1 MCGRA
6 PPTEHEMVYET
17 ITDIE
22 ELLNRV
28 RGYHP
33 DADVGL
39 VRKAYEFSAKA
50 HEGQVRRS
58 GEPYLQHPIAVAGI
72 LTSLKTDVT
81 AIVAG
86 LLHDTLEDTLATN
99 DELERE
105 FGKDAAHLVDGVTKI
120 GKITFRNYEE
130 KQAENFRKMVLSMAD
145 DIRVVL
151 IKLADRLH
159 NMRTLEY
166 LSEPKRQ
173 EIAQETLEI
182 YAPLANRLGIGWIK
196 NELEDLC
203 LKHLKPDVYETLRMR
218 VAKRDE
224 DRQQYIQEVTQL
236 VEKAMAEAGLPGQV
250 YGRPKHLFGIYQKM
264 NKQSISFEEV
274 YDLTALRIITD
285 TKMNCYALLGVIH
298 SLWRPLP
305 GRFKDYIAIPKSN
318 LYQSL
323 HTTVVGPKGEH
334 VEFQIRTEDMH
345 RVAEYGI
352 AAHWKYKEQGRL
364 AERDSKEFG
373 WLRQFVEWHQD
384 LPDNRQFMDSV
395 KLDLFH
401 DVVYAFTPKGMVKEL
416 PRGSTPVDFAYAIH
430 TEIGDHCVG
439 AKVNGKIVPLK
450 HQLASGDTVEI
461 LTSPNQTPHKDWLKF
476 VRTSRA
482 KTKIKH
488 WIKAEE
494 QKRSIEIG
502 RRLLESEFRRHGLA
516 PSQMIKSEQ
525 LLEVARQSG
534 FESTDELAA
543 AVGYGNLATS
553 QVLGKLTAAAA
564 TEPAT
569 QSVAPA
575 KAPGGRTD
583 DKGVKVKGARDL
595 LMQLSRCCNPVP
607 GDRIL
612 GYITRGRGLTI
623 HAVDCPNLEALDYD
637 RDRLVEVEWDAT
649 TPGTHAVKVSVIA
662 VDKTGVL
669 ANVSSAIAE
678 CHANISRAE
687 IATREDRKA
696 VLDFVVEISDTA
708 HLARVLKTIERVDG
722 VITTRRIRAWQER

>member
-1 MCGRA
+1 M
-6 PPTEHEMVYET
+6 YET
-17 ITDIE
+17 VTTIDQ
-22 ELLNRV
+22 LLERV
-28 RGYHP
+28 QSYQS
-33 DADVGL
+33 DADLGM

-50 HEGQVRRS
+50 HEGQIRRS
-58 GEPYLQHPIAVAGI
+58 GEPYVKHPIAVAGV

-86 LLHDTLEDTLATN
+86 LLHDTLEDTVATAG
-99 DELERE
+99 ELERE
-105 FGKDAAHLVDGVTKI
+105 FGKDVVHLVDGVTKI
-120 GKITFRNYEE
+120 GKITFKSSEE

-145 DIRVVL
+145 DIRVVI

-159 NMRTLEY
+159 NMRTLEH
-166 LSEPKRQ
+166 LSEGKRL

-182 YAPLANRLGIGWIK
+182 YAPLANRIGVGWVK

-203 LKHLKPDVYETLRMR
+203 LKHLKPDVYEMLRVR

-224 DRQQYIQEVTQL
+224 DRQQYIQEVREL
-236 VEKAMAEAGLPGQV
+236 VEKALGEHGLSGAV
-250 YGRPKHLFGIYQKM
+250 YGRPKHLYGVYQKM

-334 VEFQIRTEDMH
+334 VEFQIRTEEMH

-352 AAHWKYKEQGRL
+352 AAHWKYKEQGRVQDK
-364 AERDSKEFG
+364 DSKAFG
-373 WLRQFVEWHQD
+373 WLRQFIEWQSD

-395 KLDLFH
+395 KLELFH
-401 DVVYAFTPKGMVKEL
+401 DVVYVFTPKGTVKEL
-416 PRGSTPVDFAYAIH
+416 PKDSTPVDFAYAIH
-430 TEIGDHCVG
+430 TEVGDHCVG

-450 HQLASGDTVEI
+450 YELESGDTIEI
-461 LTSPNQTPHKDWLKF
+461 LTSPNQMPHKDWLKF

-494 QKRSIEIG
+494 QKRSLEIG
-502 RRLLESEFRRHGLA
+502 RRLLETEFRRHGLA
-516 PSQMIKSEQ
+516 PAQVLKSSE
-525 LLEVARQSG
+525 LVEVAKQEG
-534 FESTDELAA
+534 YETTDELTIAIGFGHIA
-543 AVGYGNLATS
+543 TAQVVNRLITPASEATPVLHEPSTS
-553 QVLGKLTAAAA
+553 QKVLSSRDG
-564 TEPAT
+564 E
-569 QSVAPA
+569 Q
-575 KAPGGRTD
+575 
-583 DKGVKVKGARDL
+583 GVQVKGGRDL

-623 HAVDCPNLEALDYD
+623 HSVDCPNLEALDYD
-637 RDRLVEVEWDAT
+637 RARLVEVEWDTAA
-649 TPGTHAVKVSVIA
+649 PSLHAVKIAVIA
-662 VDKTGVL
+662 EDRTGVL

-678 CHANISRAE
+678 CKANISRAE
-687 IATREDRKA
+687 IITREDRKA
-696 VLDFVVEISDTA
+696 ELDFIIEVADTA
-708 HLARVLKTIERVDG
+708 HLNRVLKTIERIDG
-722 VITTRRIRAWQER
+722 VITTRRIRSWQHRP

>member
-1 MCGRA
+1 MK
-6 PPTEHEMVYET
+6 YET
-17 ITDIE
+17 VTSIDQ
-22 ELLNRV
+22 LLDRV
-28 RGYHP
+28 QSYQP
-33 DADVGL
+33 DADLGM

-50 HEGQVRRS
+50 HEGQTRRS
-58 GEPYLQHPIAVAGI
+58 GEPYVKHPIAVAGV

-86 LLHDTLEDTLATN
+86 LLHDTLEDTVATAG
-99 DELERE
+99 ELERE
-105 FGKDAAHLVDGVTKI
+105 FGKDVVHLVDGVTKI
-120 GKITFRNYEE
+120 GKITFKSSEE

-145 DIRVVL
+145 DIRVVI

-159 NMRTLEY
+159 NMRTLEH
-166 LSEPKRQ
+166 LSEGKRL

-182 YAPLANRLGIGWIK
+182 YAPLANRIGVGWVK

-203 LKHLKPDVYETLRMR
+203 LKHLKPDVYEMLRVR

-224 DRQQYIQEVTQL
+224 DRQQYIQEVREL
-236 VEKAMAEAGLPGQV
+236 VEKALGEHGLSGAV
-250 YGRPKHLFGIYQKM
+250 YGRPKHLYGVYQKM

-334 VEFQIRTEDMH
+334 VEFQIRTEEMH

-352 AAHWKYKEQGRL
+352 AAHWKYKEQGRVQDK
-364 AERDSKEFG
+364 DSKAFG
-373 WLRQFVEWHQD
+373 WLRQFIEWQSD

-395 KLDLFH
+395 KLELFH
-401 DVVYAFTPKGMVKEL
+401 DVVYVFTPKGTVKEL
-416 PRGSTPVDFAYAIH
+416 PKDSTPVDFAYAIH
-430 TEIGDHCVG
+430 TEVGDHCVG

-450 HQLASGDTVEI
+450 YELESGDTIEI

-494 QKRSIEIG
+494 QKRSLEIG
-502 RRLLESEFRRHGLA
+502 RRLLETEFRRHGLA
-516 PSQMIKSEQ
+516 PAQVLKSSE
-525 LLEVARQSG
+525 LVEVAKQEG
-534 FESTDELAA
+534 YETTDELTIAI
-543 AVGYGNLATS
+543 GFGHIATAQIVNRLVTPAS
-553 QVLGKLTAAAA
+553 GTMPVVPDPSTAQKVLGSRGG
-564 TEPAT
+564 E
-569 QSVAPA
+569 QSVQ
-575 KAPGGRTD
+575 
-583 DKGVKVKGARDL
+583 VKGGRDL

-623 HAVDCPNLEALDYD
+623 HSVDCPNLEALDYD
-637 RDRLVEVEWDAT
+637 RARLVEVEWDTAA
-649 TPGTHAVKVSVIA
+649 PSLHAVKIAVIA
-662 VDKTGVL
+662 EDRTGVL

-678 CHANISRAE
+678 CKANISRAE
-687 IATREDRKA
+687 IITREDRKA
-696 VLDFVVEISDTA
+696 ELDFIVEVADTA
-708 HLARVLKTIERVDG
+708 HLNRVLKTIERIDG
-722 VITTRRIRAWQER
+722 VITARRIRSWQH

>member
-1 MCGRA
+1 MI
-6 PPTEHEMVYET
+6 YET
-17 ITDIE
+17 VTGIDQ
-22 ELLNRV
+22 LLDRV
-28 RGYHP
+28 RSYQP
-33 DADVGL
+33 EADLSL
-39 VRKAYEFSAKA
+39 VRKAYDFSAKA
-50 HEGQVRRS
+50 HEGQKRRS
-58 GEPYLQHPIAVAGI
+58 GEPYVQHPVAVAGV
-72 LTSLKTDVT
+72 LTVLKTDV
-81 AIVAG
+81 AAVVAG
-86 LLHDTLEDTLATN
+86 LLHDTLEDTVATPA
-99 DELERE
+99 ELEHE
-105 FGKDAAHLVDGVTKI
+105 FGKEVVHLVDGVTKI
-120 GKITFRNYEE
+120 GKITFRSYEE
-130 KQAENFRKMVLSMAD
+130 KQAENFRKMLLSMAD
-145 DIRVVL
+145 DIRVVI

-159 NMRTLEY
+159 NMRTLEH
-166 LSEPKRQ
+166 LSEAKRQ

-182 YAPLANRLGIGWIK
+182 YAPLANRIGIGWVK

-203 LKHLKPDVYETLRMR
+203 LKHLKPDVYEMLRVR

-224 DRQQYIQEVTQL
+224 DREQYIQEVRDL
-236 VEKAMAEAGLPGQV
+236 VENALTDAGLQGTV
-250 YGRPKHLFGIYQKM
+250 YGRPKHLYGIYQKM
-264 NKQSISFEEV
+264 KKQDISFEEV

-334 VEFQIRTEDMH
+334 VEFQIRTEEMH

-352 AAHWKYKEQGRL
+352 AAHWKYKEQGKV
-364 AERDSKEFG
+364 AEKDSKEFG
-373 WLRQFVEWHQD
+373 WLRQFVEWHTD

-395 KLDLFH
+395 KLELFH
-401 DVVYAFTPKGMVKEL
+401 DVVYVFTPKGIVKEL
-416 PRGSTPVDFAYAIH
+416 PKGSTPVDFAYAIH
-430 TEIGDHCVG
+430 TEVGDHCVG

-450 HQLASGDTVEI
+450 HQVASGDTVEI

-488 WIKAEE
+488 WVKAEE
-494 QKRSIEIG
+494 QNRSVEIG
-502 RRLLESEFRRHGLA
+502 RRLLESELRRHSLPPA
-516 PSQMIKSEQ
+516 QTMKSEQ

-534 FESTDELAA
+534 YDTLDELVAA
-543 AVGYGNLATS
+543 IGFGHLATAE
-553 QVLGKLTAAAA
+553 VLAKL
-564 TEPAT
+564 
-569 QSVAPA
+569 VAPSVSPSMPLA
-575 KAPGGRTD
+575 EPIPPPKAPTGRAD
-583 DKGVKVKGARDL
+583 EKGVRVKGARDL

-623 HAVDCPNLEALDYD
+623 HSVDCPNLESLDYD
-637 RDRLVEVEWDAT
+637 RERLVEVEWDTA
-649 TPGTHAVKVSVIA
+649 TPGLHPVKVSVIT

-678 CHANISRAE
+678 CQANISRAE

-696 VLDFVVEISDTA
+696 VLDFVVEVNDTK
-708 HLARVLKTIERVDG
+708 HINHVLKAIERVDG
-722 VITTRRIRAWQER
+722 VISARRVRAWQEK

>member
-1 MCGRA
+1 M
-6 PPTEHEMVYET
+6 PNQTV
-17 ITDIE
+17 TDIDQ
-22 ELLNRV
+22 LLDRV
-28 RGYHP
+28 KSYNAE
-33 DADVGL
+33 ADLGV
-39 VRKAYEFSAKA
+39 VRKAYEFSAKV
-50 HEGQVRRS
+50 HEGQRRRS
-58 GEPYLQHPIAVAGI
+58 GEPYLQHPIAVAGV

-81 AIVAG
+81 AIVAA
-86 LLHDTLEDTLATN
+86 LLHDTLEDTVATPE
-99 DELERE
+99 ELESE
-105 FGKDAAHLVDGVTKI
+105 FGKDVVHLVDGVTKI
-120 GKITFRNYEE
+120 GKITFKSHEE
-130 KQAENFRKMVLSMAD
+130 KQAENFRKMLLSMAD

-159 NMRTLEY
+159 NMRTLEH
-166 LSEPKRQ
+166 LSSAKRQ
-173 EIAQETLEI
+173 AIAEETLEI

-203 LKHLKPDVYETLRMR
+203 LKHLKPDVYEMLRTR

-224 DRQQYIQEVTQL
+224 DRQQYIQEVIEL
-236 VEKAMAEAGLPGQV
+236 VMKALQDHALSGQV
-250 YGRPKHLFGIYQKM
+250 YGRPKHLYGIYQKM

-274 YDLTALRIITD
+274 YDLTALRIVTD
-285 TKMNCYALLGVIH
+285 TKMNCYGLVGVIH
-298 SLWRPLP
+298 SLWRPVP

-318 LYQSL
+318 LYQSI

-334 VEFQIRTEDMH
+334 VEFQIRTEEMH
-345 RVAEYGI
+345 RVAECGI
-352 AAHWKYKEQGRL
+352 AAHWKYKEQGRV
-364 AERDSKEFG
+364 ADRDSKTFG
-373 WLRQFVEWHQD
+373 WLHQFVEWHRD

-401 DVVYAFTPKGMVKEL
+401 DVVYVFTPKGIVKEL

-430 TEIGDHCVG
+430 TEVGDHCVG

-450 HQLASGDTVEI
+450 HQVESGDTVEI
-461 LTSPNQTPHKDWLKF
+461 LTSPTQTPHKDWLKF

-488 WIKAEE
+488 WIKVEE
-494 QKRSIEIG
+494 QKRSLEIG
-502 RRLLESEFRRHGLA
+502 RRLLESEFRRHGMA
-516 PSQMIKSEQ
+516 PAQMLKSAEFAAA
-525 LLEVARQSG
+525 ARQSG
-534 FESTDELAA
+534 YDNTEELIASVGFGHLPAA
-543 AVGYGNLATS
+543 N
-553 QVLGKLTAAAA
+553 VLEKLTSSQTAPLE
-564 TEPAT
+564 TKPAPRR
-569 QSVAPA
+569 SVVG
-575 KAPGGRTD
+575 KSD
-583 DKGVKVKGARDL
+583 DKGVKVKGARDV

-637 RDRLVEVEWDAT
+637 RERLVEVEWDGAT
-649 TPGTHAVKVSVIA
+649 PSTHAVKVSVMA

-696 VLDFVVEISDTA
+696 VLDFIVEISGTE
-708 HLARVLKTIERVDG
+708 HLDQVLKAIERVDG
-722 VITTRRIRAWQER
+722 VITARRVRAWQEK

>member
-1 MCGRA
+1 M
-6 PPTEHEMVYET
+6 HETVT
-17 ITDIE
+17 GLDQ
-22 ELLNRV
+22 LLDRV
-28 RGYHP
+28 KSYQS
-33 DADVGL
+33 DADLGA

-58 GEPYLQHPIAVAGI
+58 GEPYLQHPIAVAGV

-86 LLHDTLEDTLATN
+86 LLHDTLEDTVATPE
-99 DELERE
+99 ELEKE
-105 FGKDAAHLVDGVTKI
+105 FGKDVVHLVDGVTKI
-120 GKITFRNYEE
+120 GKITFRSYEE

-159 NMRTLEY
+159 NMRTLEH
-166 LSEPKRQ
+166 LSAPKRQ
-173 EIAQETLEI
+173 AIAQETLEI

-203 LKHLKPDVYETLRMR
+203 LKHLKPDVYEMIRVR

-224 DRQQYIQEVTQL
+224 DRQQYIQEVIQL
-236 VEKAMAEAGLPGQV
+236 VNQALRESGLTGQV
-250 YGRPKHLFGIYQKM
+250 YGRPKHLYGIYQKM

-274 YDLTALRIITD
+274 YDLTALRIVTD
-285 TKMNCYALLGVIH
+285 TKMNCYAMVGIIH
-298 SLWRPLP
+298 SMWRPVP

-334 VEFQIRTEDMH
+334 VEFQIRTDEMH

-352 AAHWKYKEQGRL
+352 AAHWKYKEQGRV
-364 AERDSKEFG
+364 ADRDSKAFG
-373 WLRQFVEWHQD
+373 WLHQFVEWQQD
-384 LPDNRQFMDSV
+384 LTDNRQFMDSV
-395 KLDLFH
+395 RLDLFH
-401 DVVYAFTPKGMVKEL
+401 DVVYVFTPKGIVKEL
-416 PRGSTPVDFAYAIH
+416 PKGSTPVDFAFAIH
-430 TEIGDHCVG
+430 TEVGDHCVG

-450 HQLASGDTVEI
+450 HQLSSGDTVEI
-461 LTSPNQTPHKDWLKF
+461 LTSTTQTPHKDWLKF

-488 WIKAEE
+488 WIKDEE

-502 RRLLESEFRRHGLA
+502 RRLLESEFRKHGMA
-516 PSQMIKSEQ
+516 PAQMLKSAD
-525 LLEVARQSG
+525 LLDVAQRSG
-534 FESTDELAA
+534 FDTTDDLAA
-543 AVGYGNLATS
+543 AVGFGHVPTS
-553 QVLGKLTAAAA
+553 QVIGKLVSPPVVTESPVQEKPVAAK
-564 TEPAT
+564 
-569 QSVAPA
+569 S
-575 KAPGGRTD
+575 GSSRTD
-583 DKGVKVKGARDL
+583 EKGVKVKGARDL

-623 HAVDCPNLEALDYD
+623 HSVECPNLEALDYD
-637 RDRLVEVEWDAT
+637 RERLVEVEWDSS
-649 TPGTHAVKVSVIA
+649 TPSTHAVKVSVMA

-696 VLDFVVEISDTA
+696 VLDFIVEISGTQ
-708 HLARVLKTIERVDG
+708 HLDQVMKAIERVDG
-722 VITTRRIRAWQER
+722 VITARRVRAWQEKS